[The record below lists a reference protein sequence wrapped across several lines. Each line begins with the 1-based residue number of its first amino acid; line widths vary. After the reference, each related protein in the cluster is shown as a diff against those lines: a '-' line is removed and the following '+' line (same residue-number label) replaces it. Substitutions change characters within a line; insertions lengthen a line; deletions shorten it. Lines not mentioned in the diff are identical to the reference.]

1 MRTKVD
7 SKYIIRSELMRKL
20 EDHLYGT
27 STNRHFKLLSD
38 IITQNSALNSNTQK
52 CVSFRGEF
60 YVIGDQAPKQ
70 RLLPNILHSTLREQ
84 MRGYLAEV
92 EATTREIALVKGFL
106 QRIMLLTNKEQDY
119 CSLLPS
125 VMHPAVRKL
134 SPYLDQEE
142 GHLSPEEVNTFLLE
156 NERYTHLLKR
166 RLTINLIDI

>member
-92 EATTREIALVKGFL
+92 EATTGIPKKNSETPENYTKRAF
-106 QRIMLLTNKEQDY
+106 KESQIQPTAEDI
-119 CSLLPS
+119 SAARQS
-125 VMHPAVRKL
+125 TAKL
-134 SPYLDQEE
+134 AAAGTVGAGAGVGTGMMMSNSEE
-142 GHLSPEEVNTFLLE
+142 
-156 NERYTHLLKR
+156 
-166 RLTINLIDI
+166 